1 MIPEAAAF
9 AKKAHEG
16 MVRKGTGIPYIT
28 HPMEVAVIVSQ
39 ITDDPDMIA
48 AAFLHDVLED
58 TCVTREELASQ
69 FGSRVLDLVE
79 SETED
84 KTKSWKERKQNTI
97 NRLSH
102 ATRDEKILM
111 LADKLSNMRDT
122 AKEYLV
128 IGDALWERFNEKRKE
143 CQAWYYDE
151 VIKQLSDMS
160 EYPAYQELVNLSEYV
175 FRG

>member
-1 MIPEAAAF
+1 MISEAAAF

-39 ITDDPDMIA
+39 ITDDPEMIA

-58 TCVTREELASQ
+58 TCVTREELAAE
-69 FGSRVLDLVE
+69 FGERVLSLVE

-84 KTKSWKERKQNTI
+84 KSKSWKERKQNTI
-97 NRLSH
+97 DHLQE
-102 ATRDEKILM
+102 ATKEDKILI

-122 AKEYLV
+122 AKEYLI

-143 CQAWYYDE
+143 CQAWYYRE
-151 VIKQLSDMS
+151 VIKGIADLA
-160 EYPAYQELVNLSEYV
+160 EYPAYQELAKLYEYV

>member
-1 MIPEAAAF
+1 MIPIAAAY

-28 HPMEVAVIVSQ
+28 HPMEVALIVSQ
-39 ITDDPDMIA
+39 ITDDPEVIT

-58 TCVTREELASQ
+58 TCVTREELAAE
-69 FGSRVLDLVE
+69 FGERVLELVE

-84 KTKSWKERKQNTI
+84 KTKTWKERKQNTI
-97 NRLSH
+97 NRLKH
-102 ATRDEKILM
+102 ATHEEKILI

-128 IGDALWERFNEKRKE
+128 IGDALWERFNEKRKD
-143 CQAWYYDE
+143 CQAWYYGE

-160 EYPAYQELVNLSEYV
+160 GYPSYQELVKLYECV